1 MCHFINNKY
10 LRNSSVIK
18 KRIPLS
24 EAGGKPPDISSLR
37 FALFDVL
44 TDSAG
49 H

>member
-1 MCHFINNKY
+1 MCHFINKKSLTNCP
-10 LRNSSVIK
+10 VIE

-37 FALFDVL
+37 FALFDDF
-44 TDSAG
+44 TDSVG